1 MQCILI
7 SVNFDKVYLIFSSD
21 KKRNV
26 NFVQLN
32 GLNWLSKHIQ
42 KEPINEIA
50 LINLRLIS

>member
-21 KKRNV
+21 KKTNV